1 MKRLLKAAS
10 AAAVL
15 CLMTTAAWAQQKFG
29 HINTQEL
36 FQLMPEVKTAN
47 EAFEAFRKTK
57 LGELE
62 QMDAEAQKKIAEFQ
76 EKQKTRSEGNRVTVD
91 AELEAIAS
99 SIQNIRERI
108 GQVEQKAQQQLQQK
122 QQELYTPIQAKV
134 DNTIKAVAKD
144 KGYTYVFDTADPM
157 VKYFEGGDDLMADVK
172 TRLGIK

>member
-1 MKRLLKAAS
+1 MKHLLKAAS
-10 AAAVL
+10 VAVVL
-15 CLMTTAAWAQQKFG
+15 CLVVTAAMAQQKFG

-36 FQLMPEVKTAN
+36 FQLMPEVKAAN

-62 QMDAEAQKKIAEFQ
+62 GMEAEAQKKIAEFQ
-76 EKQKTRSEGNRVTVD
+76 EKQKTRSEANRVTVD

-122 QQELYTPIQAKV
+122 QQELYTPIQTKA
-134 DNTIKAVAKD
+134 DNAIKAVAKE
-144 KGYTYVFDTADPM
+144 KGYTYVFDAADPL
-157 VKYFEGGDDLMADVK
+157 VKYSEGGDDLMADVK
-172 TRLGIK
+172 ARLGIK